1 MKKIVQSIVFVLLG
15 SVVHAQS
22 IWVIDFVEVKNGNDA
37 ELRFFV
43 ENNWKKYREEAL
55 KQKVIKSYMV
65 LENKPDSTAKFS
77 YMLMTEFAD
86 STALKRVEE
95 GFRPIMKGISP
106 NGPKF
111 LNDKKPNDFRA
122 IPISIESKVWIAP
135 KP

>member
-1 MKKIVQSIVFVLLG
+1 MKNLVFIFGLMLSFQSF
-15 SVVHAQS
+15 SQS

-37 ELRFFV
+37 ELRYFV
-43 ENNWKKYREEAL
+43 EQNWKKYREEAL
-55 KQKVIKSYMV
+55 HQKVIKSYMV

-86 STALKRVEE
+86 SVALAKVEE
-95 GFRPIMKGISP
+95 VFRPIMKSISP

-122 IPISIESKVWIAP
+122 IPFSIESKVWIAP
-135 KP
+135 KK